1 MSLVATHE
9 DRASERE
16 IASRFVKARLGFQA
30 MSAYPGAVPE
40 SMSQAY
46 AIQDEAIALWPGE
59 VRGWKLGRIPDP
71 LVERFGADRLAGPVF
86 SANIWPMID
95 DDNGVCVPVI
105 AGGFAAVEAEYLIR
119 INRDVS
125 PDERS
130 WTREEAVELI
140 DEVLTGIEL
149 AGSPLSLINDLGPAV
164 TASDFGNNAG
174 LIVGKR
180 VEDGIARLDDLEC
193 RMLIEGVQVGRGR
206 AGDLP
211 GGPVQALVF
220 LLDLN
225 ARRGISLR
233 AGDLISTGAV
243 TGVHRI
249 EAGQRAE
256 ADFGADGSIVCH
268 ARTADADAGDRS

>member
-1 MSLVATHE
+1 MSLVATHA

-16 IASRFVKARLGFQA
+16 IASRFVKARLGFEA
-30 MSAYPGAVPE
+30 ISAYPGALPE
-40 SMSQAY
+40 SLSQAY
-46 AIQDEAIALWPGE
+46 AIQDQAIALWPGE

-71 LVERFGADRLAGPVF
+71 LVQRYGADRLAGPIF
-86 SANIWPMID
+86 SGNIWPMID
-95 DDNGVCVPVI
+95 DDNGVAVPVI
-105 AGGFAAVEAEYLIR
+105 NGGFAAVEAEYLIR

-130 WTREEAVELI
+130 WTREEAVDLI

-193 RMLIEGVQVGRGR
+193 RMLIEGGEVGRGR
-206 AGDLP
+206 AGNLP
-211 GGPVQALVF
+211 GGPLQALVF
-220 LLDLN
+220 LLDLH

-249 EAGQRAE
+249 EAGQRAL
-256 ADFGADGSIVCH
+256 ADFGTDGSIACH
-268 ARTADADAGDRS
+268 ARAADADAGDSS